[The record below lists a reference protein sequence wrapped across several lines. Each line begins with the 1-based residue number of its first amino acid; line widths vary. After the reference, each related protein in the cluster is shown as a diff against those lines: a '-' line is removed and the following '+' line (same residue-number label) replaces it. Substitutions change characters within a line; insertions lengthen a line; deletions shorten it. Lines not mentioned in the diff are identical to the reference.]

1 MAGLCFEEFEEGQ
14 VFEHAISRTV
24 TEMDNVLFSTLT
36 MNPQPLHLD
45 EEFAKHTEFGQRLVN
60 SLFTL
65 GLVIGISVGETTLGT
80 TVANLGMSDV
90 RFPKPV
96 FHGDT
101 LRARTIVKSKRRSKS
116 RGDAGI
122 VEFEHQGIN
131 QRGETVAICRRAGLM
146 KCRSTEGG
154 MRSLLFVPAD
164 SERKLSRA
172 PQFGADALI
181 LDLEDSGVPAN
192 RTLARD
198 QARDFLAAGSAEFR
212 RYVRINPLSSGVA
225 LDDLAAVVPRKP
237 DGILLPK
244 CVPEDLRTLDHYLS
258 ALEAASA
265 LPPGSIRVIAI
276 ATETPA
282 AMFTLGGYG
291 GVSSRLEAIT
301 WGAEDLAACIGGNN
315 RRVEGV
321 YDDVYLLARSLCLLG
336 AAAAGVA
343 AIDTIYTDFKDDA
356 GLAAECAAA
365 RRSGFTAKMA
375 IHPAQ
380 IPTINRTFAASD

>member
-1 MAGLCFEEFEEGQ
+1 
-14 VFEHAISRTV
+14 
-24 TEMDNVLFSTLT
+24 
-36 MNPQPLHLD
+36 
-45 EEFAKHTEFGQRLVN
+45 
-60 SLFTL
+60 
-65 GLVIGISVGETTLGT
+65 
-80 TVANLGMSDV
+80 
-90 RFPKPV
+90 
-96 FHGDT
+96 
-101 LRARTIVKSKRRSKS
+101 
-116 RGDAGI
+116 
-122 VEFEHQGIN
+122 
-131 QRGETVAICRRAGLM
+131 
-146 KCRSTEGG
+146 

-172 PQFGADALI
+172 PQSGADALI
-181 LDLEDSGVPAN
+181 LDLEDSVVPAN

-225 LDDLAAVVPRKP
+225 LDDLAAVVPGKP

-258 ALEAASA
+258 AMEAASA
-265 LPPGSIRVIAI
+265 LPRGSIRVIAI

-282 AMFTLGGYG
+282 AMFALGGYG
-291 GVSSRLEAIT
+291 GVSPRLEAIT

-315 RRVEGV
+315 RRAEGI
-321 YDDVYLLARSLCLLG
+321 YDDVYRLARSLCLLG
-336 AAAAGVA
+336 AAAAGVVP
-343 AIDTIYTDFKDDA
+343 IDTIYTDFKDEA

-380 IPTINRTFAASD
+380 IPVINQAFAIDEEELAWARTVVQAFAENPDAGTIAVDGKMVDKPHLTMARRLLGLDAG